1 MRCFWEVN
9 FSFGGPCGDR
19 YNRPMDVAKLPIA
32 MPVDHG
38 RVVDPER
45 PILTM
50 SYRLGPARTPA
61 HAHSR
66 AHLFYCTE
74 GVFRLMRKAGTWM
87 VPPSQAV
94 WVPCGADHSVY
105 TTQPIAL
112 LSLFVDASAVAGL
125 PADCRVVHVS
135 PLLRELIREAVE
147 VGNDYPPDGA
157 GARLMRVIL
166 DQLHDLEP
174 AALSL
179 PLASDKR
186 VRRVAEALL
195 ENPADERSLEDWA
208 LQVGASA
215 RTLARLF
222 ASETGLTF
230 AEWRRQV
237 RLLEAIDR
245 LGKGQAVT
253 RVALDL
259 GYESPSAFIAMFRR
273 TLGAPPRKYFKH
285 AATGSE

>member
-1 MRCFWEVN
+1 
-9 FSFGGPCGDR
+9 
-19 YNRPMDVAKLPIA
+19 MDVAKLPIA

-50 SYRLGPARTPA
+50 SYRLGPARTPP

-74 GVFRLMRKAGTWM
+74 GVFRLLRKDASWM
-87 VPPSQAV
+87 VPPTQAV
-94 WVPCGADHSVY
+94 WVPCGTDHSVY
-105 TTQPIAL
+105 ATQPIAL
-112 LSLFVDASAVAGL
+112 LSLFVDASATAEL
-125 PADCRVVHVS
+125 PDVCRVVHVA
-135 PLLRELIREAVE
+135 PLMRELILEAVE
-147 VGNDYPPDGA
+147 VGNDYPPGGA
-157 GARLMRVIL
+157 AARLMRVIL
-166 DQLHDLEP
+166 DKLHDLEP
-174 AALSL
+174 APLSL

-186 VRRVAEALL
+186 VRRVGDALL

-222 ASETGLTF
+222 VNETGLTF

-273 TLGAPPRKYFKH
+273 TLGAPPGKYFKH
-285 AATGSE
+285 ASAGAE